1 MKILLKDSDMF
12 FEKNKNN
19 INRDAI
25 QIILLAV
32 LFSFLTTLTIYEGWT
47 TTKLTTGFVQS
58 FIGITIAT
66 VSGILIL
73 IVALMLMAF
82 RKINRTCFDKT
93 LFIVAYA
100 ATPALIIGWVPHGFV
115 KIVAILWS
123 LIFIK
128 VGLEVSLKKSQKQ
141 ATLVVIGIAIILA
154 IMTLA
159 TQTYL
164 ISPL

>member
-1 MKILLKDSDMF
+1 MKILLKDSDLF

-19 INRDAI
+19 LNRDVI
-25 QIILLAV
+25 QIILLTL
-32 LFSFLTTLTIYEGWT
+32 LFSLLTTFTIYEGWT
-47 TTKLTTGFVQS
+47 TTKLTASFAQS
-58 FIGITIAT
+58 FIGIAIAT

-100 ATPALIIGWVPHGFV
+100 ATPALILGWVPHGIV
-115 KIVAILWS
+115 KLIAIIWS

-128 VGLEVSLKKSQKQ
+128 VGLEVKLKKSQKQ

-154 IMTLA
+154 ILTLI

-164 ISPL
+164 ISPV